1 MNIKNISN
9 SLDIFSVYNYRVE
22 AITPIKM
29 YGNIIDGNKMLELR
43 SSSIKGIIRWWYRF
57 FKSSFLEIDK
67 LKEKEN
73 LIFGSTKNSS
83 CFYISI
89 TNISQENKQDAY
101 PHMNDQ
107 NLKDKKLAK
116 KTAFYP
122 PFSFDIKLKF
132 LPNSFIDEYIKEIEN
147 SLMLLSL
154 FGGIGSRIRRGFGS
168 IQFDNFT
175 EKFFNNQSD
184 LNKIACNIKK
194 ELENLKGGK
203 INNDFMNIS
212 NTKIYL
218 VENKNDSWSDW
229 ETTMNKLRDNLYRKL
244 KQELNRKLKQELDLN
259 KKNIYKQKDKK
270 YRNFPLFIQIKKTAN
285 NKYNN
290 KYFGVIL
297 IWEDM
302 CNKINS
308 NFSKNLENILKYN
321 FNYTKL

>member
-1 MNIKNISN
+1 MNIENISN

-22 AITPIKM
+22 AITPIIM
-29 YGNIIDGNKMLELR
+29 YGNKTLELR

-101 PHMNDQ
+101 LRMNDK
-107 NLKDKKLAK
+107 NPKDKKIAK
-116 KTAFYP
+116 KLAFYP
-122 PFSFDIKLKF
+122 DFSFNIKLKF
-132 LPNSFIDEYIKEIEN
+132 LPNSFKDEYIKEIEN

-168 IQFDNFT
+168 IQFDKFT
-175 EKFFNNQSD
+175 ENFFNNQSD

-218 VENKNDSWSDW
+218 VENKNDSWNDW

-244 KQELNRKLKQELDLN
+244 KQELKLNEITYFD
-259 KKNIYKQKDKK
+259 KQKGKK
-270 YRNFPLFIQIKKTAN
+270 YRNSPLLIQIKKTTN
-285 NKYNN
+285 NN
-290 KYFGVIL
+290 YFGVIL
-297 IWEDM
+297 IWENI

-308 NFSKNLENILKYN
+308 NFSEKLENILNHN
-321 FNYTKL
+321 FNYIELKL

>member
-1 MNIKNISN
+1 MCSR
-9 SLDIFSVYNYRVE
+9 LIFL
-22 AITPIKM
+22 
-29 YGNIIDGNKMLELR
+29 GNNTLELR

-57 FKSSFLEIDK
+57 FKSSFLEINK

-73 LIFGSTKNSS
+73 LIFGFNQNSS

-89 TNISQENKQDAY
+89 TNISKENKQDA
-101 PHMNDQ
+101 HLRMNDQ

-116 KTAFYP
+116 KLAFYP
-122 PFSFDIKLKF
+122 EFSFNIKLKF
-132 LPNSFIDEYIKEIEN
+132 LPNSLKDEYIKEIEN

-154 FGGIGSRIRRGFGS
+154 F
-168 IQFDNFT
+168 
-175 EKFFNNQSD
+175 FNNQSD
-184 LNKIACNIKK
+184 LNEIACNIKK
-194 ELENLKGGK
+194 ELENLKGSK

-218 VENKNDSWSDW
+218 VENKNDSWSKW

-244 KQELNRKLKQELDLN
+244 KQELKLNEI
-259 KKNIYKQKDKK
+259 IYFDKQKGKK
-270 YRNFPLFIQIKKTAN
+270 YRNSPLFIQIKKTT
-285 NKYNN
+285 NN

-297 IWEDM
+297 IWEDI

>member
-1 MNIKNISN
+1 MNIENRSN
-9 SLDIFSVYNYRVE
+9 SLDIFSVYTYRVE
-22 AITPIKM
+22 AITPIIM
-29 YGNIIDGNKMLELR
+29 YGNKTLELR

-73 LIFGSTKNSS
+73 LIFGFNQNSS

-89 TNISQENKQDAY
+89 TNISQENKKYAY
-101 PHMNDQ
+101 LRMNDQ
-107 NLKDKKLAK
+107 NLKDKKNDQNPKDK
-116 KTAFYP
+116 KLPKKLAFYP

-132 LPNSFIDEYIKEIEN
+132 LPNSLKDEYIKEIEN

-175 EKFFNNQSD
+175 QKFFNNQSD
-184 LNKIACNIKK
+184 LNEIASNIKK

-218 VENKNDSWSDW
+218 VKNKNDLWNNW

-244 KQELNRKLKQELDLN
+244 KQELKLNEI
-259 KKNIYKQKDKK
+259 IYKEKNKK
-270 YRNFPLFIQIKKTAN
+270 YRNSPLFIQIKKTT
-285 NKYNN
+285 NN

-297 IWEDM
+297 IWEDI

-308 NFSKNLENILKYN
+308 NFSKNLEHILNDN
-321 FNYTKL
+321 FNYTKLKL